1 MYEITDC
8 QLSTFENM
16 LQICRLW
23 TRARTWFFSHLTSV
37 YTLNF
42 CKKVISCHF
51 LIPKRPLCY
60 IVLYQKVE
68 PRKDLSNVYQDTWE
82 SACFNSHLNS
92 CNPTISQHIQLIF
105 FDGLR
110 IFENTISSNQC
121 KIKKGF
127 DPIALMGISKK
138 KERPKETMKLRMR

>member
-1 MYEITDC
+1 MRLLTVNF
-8 QLSTFENM
+8 LLLN
-16 LQICRLW
+16 ICFKFAAFGLKRGHV
-23 TRARTWFFSHLTSV
+23 FFSYLTSV

-68 PRKDLSNVYQDTWE
+68 PRKDLSNVYQDTLK
-82 SACFNSHLNS
+82 SVCFNSHLNS
-92 CNPTISQHIQLIF
+92 YNPTISQHILLIF

-110 IFENTISSNQC
+110 NFENTITSNH
-121 KIKKGF
+121 
-127 DPIALMGISKK
+127 PY
-138 KERPKETMKLRMR
+138 